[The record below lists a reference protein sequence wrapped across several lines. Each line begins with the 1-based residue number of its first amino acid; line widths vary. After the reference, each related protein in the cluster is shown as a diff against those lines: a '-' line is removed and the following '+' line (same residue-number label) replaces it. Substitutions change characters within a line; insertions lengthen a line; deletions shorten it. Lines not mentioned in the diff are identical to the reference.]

1 MHIWFGLE
9 ITTWTIDATSIAQI
23 EQPCKR
29 TKRSSMLHRCLLEQ
43 SMRQWW
49 HLHWLW
55 CFLCVSRNLSLK
67 TNNKIKKFNCLTG
80 TPVQLYLLIDLFSVV
95 NALMGNSVLHARKTR
110 LLVQQVKMLAQKD
123 LNVLW
128 SGMEAI
134 DVCVLWVKPE
144 NTAKKVN

>member
-1 MHIWFGLE
+1 M
-9 ITTWTIDATSIAQI
+9 
-23 EQPCKR
+23 
-29 TKRSSMLHRCLLEQ
+29 
-43 SMRQWW
+43 
-49 HLHWLW
+49 
-55 CFLCVSRNLSLK
+55 
-67 TNNKIKKFNCLTG
+67 
-80 TPVQLYLLIDLFSVV
+80 QLYLRIDLFSVV